1 VLDFGDTAARAG
13 RRVRAALLVCLVT
26 SVLAGCAMHHEPVP
40 AYEHEEV
47 AHAPSLR
54 VAVPS
59 KSPPYA
65 FRQRGELVG
74 LEVDFAHELAAA
86 LGRPLELV
94 ELQWEDLI
102 PAVRAHR
109 VDIVMGGMT
118 ITPGRQVQIS
128 FSDPYLRSGLLT
140 VMRRENVADFKS
152 VGKVLQTTEPVGVIS
167 GTTAERFV
175 REHAPNAA
183 VTVYPDIQAA
193 IDELRERRVTLVVH
207 DAPVCI
213 WYAGGDEA
221 NLGVLLELLDDE
233 KLGWGIARDDQA
245 LHTSVNEVLAHW
257 RADGTRDRILDHW
270 IHYWQRLESKPVAQ

>member
-1 VLDFGDTAARAG
+1 MLDIGDTAARAG
-13 RRVRAALLVCLVT
+13 RRVRAALLACLT
-26 SVLAGCAMHHEPVP
+26 TLVLAGCAMHHEPAPV
-40 AYEHEEV
+40 HED
-47 AHAPSLR
+47 APHAPSLR
-54 VAVPS
+54 VAVTPN
-59 KSPPYA
+59 SPPYA

-74 LEVDFAHELAAA
+74 LEIDFAHELAAA
-86 LGRPLELV
+86 LGRPLQLV
-94 ELQWEDLI
+94 ELPWDDLI

-109 VDIVMGGMT
+109 VDLVMAGMT
-118 ITPGRQVQIS
+118 ITPGRQVQIA

-140 VMRRENVADFKS
+140 IMRRENVADFKS
-152 VGKVLQTTEPVGVIS
+152 VAKVLRTTEPIGVIS
-167 GTTAERFV
+167 ATTAERFV

-233 KLGWGIARDDQA
+233 KLGWGMARDDQA
-245 LHTSVNEVLAHW
+245 LRTSVNDVLARW
-257 RADGTRDRILDHW
+257 RTDGTRDRILEHW
-270 IHYWQRLESKPVAQ
+270 IHYWQRLESKPVAE